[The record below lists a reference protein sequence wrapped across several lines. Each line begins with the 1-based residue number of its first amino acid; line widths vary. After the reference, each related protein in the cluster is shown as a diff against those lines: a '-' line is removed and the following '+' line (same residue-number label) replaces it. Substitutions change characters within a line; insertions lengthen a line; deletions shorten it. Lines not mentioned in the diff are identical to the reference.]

1 MSSTTCPDR
10 SSLAAF
16 AQGTLH
22 GREWDAVAHHVEDCS
37 QCQERLDEADAA
49 ADGLV
54 TQLQRLSLAGPS
66 GSTPTTTLDPWASA
80 VLARGNVASAA
91 RGEAVVAD
99 AGRNLARRLREGPVQ
114 LDRFELVSELGVG
127 SFGYVFRAWDPRLE
141 RVVALKVQRAGSFAS
156 ADEVQRFL
164 REARSAAALKHP
176 AIVSLHETGQT
187 EDGVGYL
194 VYEFIDGQTLEAR
207 LRDGPLEPAVAAQIA
222 GDLAAALDYAHQHG
236 VIHRDIKP
244 SNIMLDPRGRPH
256 LMDFG
261 LAKQDSD
268 TPATGDKSR
277 GELGATSDG
286 RLLGTPAYMSPEQ
299 ARGASR
305 DIDARTDIY
314 SLGVVLYE
322 MLTGR
327 RPFGGDRR
335 ELLLAVLEDDPPRPR
350 SIRKNLPRDLEVI
363 CLKAMHKSPAGR
375 YASAADLARD
385 LDRYEQGQPI
395 LARSTGVVERTLR
408 WCRRNPLAVGV
419 LAAVLAGSSA
429 GLVYLSSLSETFVQR
444 TALESARLET
454 KILDEAWRFYSE
466 EIEDIDPKVT
476 KINITDRYKLEHP
489 SLPLPASFAIDLA
502 ERIGRRSPGSE
513 FRVYSRYPWP
523 GRKGGP
529 QDDFDLAA
537 LEYLERHARPTTNP
551 AEPPAEFAR
560 FITQGD
566 TRKLLYY
573 SARHM
578 EQSCLSCHNAPTG
591 PSPKKDWKV
600 GDVVGVLK
608 IVRPLDQ
615 EIASTRAGL
624 RGAFVMM
631 GSVATLLVLV
641 AVAITAVVQGRR
653 KGAGP

>member
-1 MSSTTCPDR
+1 MTTSPCPNHQT
-10 SSLAAF
+10 LASF
-16 AQGTLH
+16 AH
-22 GREWDAVAHHVEDCS
+22 GQLASDAWDAVASHVEDCPT
-37 QCQERLDEADAA
+37 CQDRLDQIEAD

-54 TQLQRLSLAGPS
+54 TQLQQLPALPAASQGAP
-66 GSTPTTTLDPWASA
+66 DPWASA
-80 VLARGNVASAA
+80 ILDRAALRSSSHSAAMSA
-91 RGEAVVAD
+91 RGEDVFPD
-99 AGRNLARRLREGPVQ
+99 AGRNLARRLREGPVK
-114 LDRFELVSELGVG
+114 LDRFELQSELGVG

-141 RVVALKVQRAGSFAS
+141 RIVALKVQRAGSFAS
-156 ADEVQRFL
+156 TDEVQRFL

-176 AIVSLHETGQT
+176 AIVSLYETGQT
-187 EDGVGYL
+187 DDGVGYL
-194 VYEFIDGQTLEAR
+194 VCEFIDGQTLEAR
-207 LRDGPLEPAVAAQIA
+207 LQSGPLDPAEAAQLA
-222 GDLAAALDYAHQHG
+222 ADLAAALDYAHQHG

-244 SNIMLDPRGRPH
+244 SNIMLDAKGRPH

-261 LAKQDSD
+261 LAKQDS
-268 TPATGDKSR
+268 TDKS
-277 GELGATSDG
+277 ATSDG

-299 ARGASR
+299 ARGSTR
-305 DIDARTDIY
+305 EIDARTDVY

-327 RPFGGDRR
+327 RPFEGDRR
-335 ELLLAVLEDDPPRPR
+335 QLLLAVLEDDPPPPR
-350 SIRKNLPRDLEVI
+350 SIEAAVPRDLEVI
-363 CLKAMHKSPAGR
+363 CLKAMYKSPAGR
-375 YASAADLARD
+375 YTSAAELARD
-385 LDRYEQGQPI
+385 LARFQQGQPI
-395 LARSTGVVERTLR
+395 HARSTGYIERTVR

-419 LAAVLAGSSA
+419 LAAVLVGSVA
-429 GLVYLSSLSETFVQR
+429 GLVYLSSLSEFFVQR

-466 EIEDIDPKVT
+466 EISDIDPRVA
-476 KINITDRYKLEHP
+476 KINITEKYKTEHP

-502 ERIGRRSPGSE
+502 ERISRRSPGSE

-529 QDDFDLAA
+529 QNDFDAAA
-537 LEYLERHARPTTNP
+537 LKYLEENSRPTLD
-551 AEPPAEFAR
+551 PPAEYFR
-560 FITQGD
+560 FVTQGD

-615 EIASTRAGL
+615 EIENTRTGL

-631 GSVATLLVLV
+631 GSVATLLVLMSLAATV
-641 AVAITAVVQGRR
+641 IAQRRR
-653 KGAGP
+653 KAAPP

>member
-1 MSSTTCPDR
+1 MSLKTCPEH

-16 AQGTLH
+16 ADGSLA
-22 GREWDAVAHHVEDCS
+22 GPAWDEVAQHVEECPR
-37 QCQERLDEADAA
+37 CQLALDEIERD

-54 TQLQRLSLAGPS
+54 TQLKSLSLAAARS
-66 GSTPTTTLDPWASA
+66 EASLSSDSDRWASG
-80 VLARGNVASAA
+80 VLAGGIAASAP

-99 AGRNLARRLREGPVQ
+99 AGRNLARRLREGPVT
-114 LDRFELVSELGVG
+114 LDRFELVAELGVG

-156 ADEVQRFL
+156 PDEVQRFL

-176 AIVSLHETGQT
+176 AIVSLHDTGQT

-194 VYEFIDGQTLEAR
+194 VYEFIDGQTLESR
-207 LRDGPLEPAVAAQIA
+207 LREGPLPPAEAAEIA
-222 GDLAAALDYAHQHG
+222 AELAAALDYAHQHG
-236 VIHRDIKP
+236 VVHRDIKP
-244 SNIMLDPRGRPH
+244 SNIMLDARGKPH

-261 LAKQDSD
+261 LAKQAAG
-268 TPATGDKSR
+268 PAS
-277 GELGATSDG
+277 GESLGAANAATSDG
-286 RLLGTPAYMSPEQ
+286 HLLGTPAYMSPEQ
-299 ARGASR
+299 ARGRPR

-350 SIRKNLPRDLEVI
+350 TIQNNVPRDLEVI

-375 YASAADLARD
+375 YATAADLARD

-395 LARSTGVVERTLR
+395 LARSTGLVERTFR
-408 WCRRNPLAVGV
+408 WSRRNPLAVGV
-419 LAAVLAGSSA
+419 LAAVLAGSAA

-454 KILDEAWRFYSE
+454 KIIDEAWRFYSE
-466 EIEDIDPKVT
+466 EIEDIDPKTT
-476 KINITDRYKLEHP
+476 KVNITERYKLEHP

-502 ERIGRRSPGSE
+502 ERISRRSPGTE

-537 LEYLERHARPTTNP
+537 LEYLEQHARPTSDPAALP
-551 AEPPAEFAR
+551 AEYAR

-578 EQSCLSCHNAPTG
+578 EQSCLGCHNAPLG

-608 IVRPLDQ
+608 IVRPLDE

-631 GSVATLLVLV
+631 GSVATLLIFV
-641 AVAITAVVQGRR
+641 ALAITAVVQRR